1 MKITYYGHACF
12 KVRIAE
18 TELLFDPF
26 ISPNPLANHV
36 RLDQVSADY
45 IFVSHG
51 HEDHLADAT
60 YLVRTRNIPVI
71 SNFEVSNWFSKQ
83 GVRKAHAMNHG
94 GTLIL
99 PFGKV
104 KYVYAQHSSSLPDG
118 SYGGNPGG
126 FVVHSSSEAFYYS
139 GDTAL
144 TTDMKYIGED
154 FQLNFSAFPIGDT
167 FTMGYEDAA
176 RAASLTQVRD
186 VLGLHYNTFPAIQV
200 DRQMALDHFQQANLR
215 LHLPPIGTSIRLET

>member
-12 KVRIAE
+12 KVRIVGA
-18 TELLFDPF
+18 ELLFDPF
-26 ISPNPLANHV
+26 ITPNPLANHIQ
-36 RLDQVSADY
+36 LEQVSADY

-51 HEDHLADAT
+51 HEDHLADAA
-60 YLVRTRNIPVI
+60 YLARTRNIPII
-71 SNFEVSNWFSKQ
+71 SNWEVCNWFAKQ
-83 GVRKAHAMNHG
+83 GVCKTHAMNHG

-126 FVVHSSSEAFYYS
+126 FVVHSSAGAFYYS

-144 TTDMKYIGED
+144 NTDMKCIGED
-154 FQLNFSAFPIGDT
+154 FQLNFSALPIGDT

-176 RAASLTQVRD
+176 RAAYLTKVRD
-186 VLGLHYNTFPAIQV
+186 VLGLHYDTFPAIQI
-200 DRQMALDHFQQANLR
+200 DQQTALHHFQQANLQ
-215 LHLPPIGTSIRLET
+215 LLLLPIGASIKL